1 MFVPT
6 FLVLQEI
13 RKVRSISKFITT
25 QRDKQTIT
33 IHILPNIS
41 RSIDIQPIIF
51 GQLIEYNMKKN
62 FLEKSNSK
70 CGREAS
76 P

>member
-6 FLVLQEI
+6 FLVLQKL

-25 QRDKQTIT
+25 QRDKETIT
-33 IHILPNIS
+33 IRILPNIS
-41 RSIDIQPIIF
+41 RSIDIQPMKF
-51 GQLIEYNMKKN
+51 VQLIEYNMKKL
-62 FLEKSNSK
+62 FLEKLNTK
-70 CGREAS
+70 CGREAN

>member
-41 RSIDIQPIIF
+41 RSIDIQPMIF
-51 GQLIEYNMKKN
+51 SQLIEYNMKKI

>member
-6 FLVLQEI
+6 FLVLQKL

-25 QRDKQTIT
+25 QRDKETIT
-33 IHILPNIS
+33 IRILPNIS
-41 RSIDIQPIIF
+41 RSIDIQPMKF
-51 GQLIEYNMKKN
+51 VQLIEYNMKKL
-62 FLEKSNSK
+62 FLEKLNTK